1 MVLKLIKTNK
11 MVQLFGSGIDFSS
24 ENLNDQDITSYRLN
38 HLTGIKEILR
48 TQILDIDEIEDDI
61 KQIHKTVK
69 VATTD
74 KTFVLWQ
81 RKLTIAEIAEER
93 KLSVQTIYQHIAK
106 LIGEDKIDITAIISV
121 KKLAILKELF
131 QNNTD
136 KTLTEIKAEAPE
148 NITWEDLRIYKSSL
162 ASASTK

>member
-1 MVLKLIKTNK
+1 
-11 MVQLFGSGIDFSS
+11 
-24 ENLNDQDITSYRLN
+24 LN

-61 KQIHKTVK
+61 KQIPKTVK

-74 KTFVLWQ
+74 KTFALWQ

-106 LIGEDKIDITAIISV
+106 LIGEDKIDITAVISV
-121 KKLAILKELF
+121 KKLTILKELF

-136 KTLTEIKAEAPE
+136 KNLTEIKAEAPE
-148 NITWEDLRIYKSSL
+148 DITWEDLRIYKSSL